1 MEKLNRKLLGAYVR
15 ATTAVKSFIHGERGD
30 TNFISI
36 LIILGI
42 VVVFA
47 GLFLTLGKD
56 VFATMTESIKKFFE
70 DIGATWTEA
79 SKS

>member
-36 LIILGI
+36 LIILAI
-42 VVVFA
+42 VVA
-47 GLFLTLGKD
+47 LAALFLTLG
-56 VFATMTESIKKFFE
+56 T
-70 DIGATWTEA
+70 DIMDKVGSMVMDWIEGVDTSGTGGSW
-79 SKS
+79 